1 MEDRGT
7 WRVRLVAALIRGVV
21 GVLGRSCRWRIEGD
35 PDPEDWLRRHE
46 GPVVVATWHENAVL
60 LGYWFPRR
68 LLSRGFRVASL
79 SSQSRDG
86 EIGTRVSEGWGSRVI
101 RGSSSRGGTLGLRR
115 LYRAMVK
122 DGRSVVML
130 PDAPRGP
137 RRKAKSG
144 TVTLAQMGGVPIV
157 PLGFDAERAWRLRSW
172 DRMIVPKPF
181 SQITVRMGEPFD
193 VPAGEDRETA
203 RLRLERALNALQ
215 PDALPTS

>member
-1 MEDRGT
+1 MKRDGGSI
-7 WRVRLVAALIRGVV
+7 RVRVIASLIRGVI

-35 PDPEDWLRRHE
+35 RDPETWLREHD
-46 GPVVVATWHENAVL
+46 GPVVVATWHQHAAL

-68 LLSRGFRVASL
+68 LLSRGYRVASL

-101 RGSSSRGGTLGLRR
+101 RGSSSRGGSLGLRR

-122 DGRSVVML
+122 DGLSVVML

-137 RRKAKSG
+137 RREAKPG
-144 TVTLAQMGGVPIV
+144 TVILAQMGGVPIV
-157 PLGFDAERAWRLRSW
+157 PLGFHAHRAWRLKSW

-181 SQITVRMGEPFD
+181 SRVAVRMGEPLE

-203 RLRLERALNALQ
+203 RRRLERALDDVLAE
-215 PDALPTS
+215 PPA